1 MESPR
6 SQDKQFGNQRLQSP
20 YIDGDPVTY
29 PGEAPLSLAAL
40 AATYH
45 LFFNFLTEW
54 KKF

>member
-29 PGEAPLSLAAL
+29 PGEACLSSLPWQRL
-40 AATYH
+40 ITY
-45 LFFNFLTEW
+45 FLI
-54 KKF
+54 F

>member
-29 PGEAPLSLAAL
+29 PGEAAILAAL